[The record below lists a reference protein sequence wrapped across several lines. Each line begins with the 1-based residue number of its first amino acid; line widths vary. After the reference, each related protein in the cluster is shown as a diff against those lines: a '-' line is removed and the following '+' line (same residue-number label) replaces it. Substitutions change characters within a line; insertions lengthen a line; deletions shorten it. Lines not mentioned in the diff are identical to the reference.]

1 MSNKENRSQ
10 PKVAKVPCAKLILN
24 KHHPP
29 AKSTKGATKPSYATN
44 VIQGAAHTQK
54 HVLVHIQSI
63 IIIKLNIIF

>member
-10 PKVAKVPCAKLILN
+10 PNAAKVPCAKLILN

-29 AKSTKGATKPSYATN
+29 AKSTRGAIKPDYARN

-54 HVLVHIQSI
+54 HLLVHIPII

>member
-29 AKSTKGATKPSYATN
+29 AKSTKEATKPAYARN

-54 HVLVHIQSI
+54 HVLVHIPII
-63 IIIKLNIIF
+63 IIIKLNIIY